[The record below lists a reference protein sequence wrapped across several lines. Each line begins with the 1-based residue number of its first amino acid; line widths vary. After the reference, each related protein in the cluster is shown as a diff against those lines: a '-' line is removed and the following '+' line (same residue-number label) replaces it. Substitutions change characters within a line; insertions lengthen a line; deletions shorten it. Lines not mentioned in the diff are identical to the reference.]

1 MTNFLIFCAGAL
13 CGAGV
18 LTLLA
23 FFAVNPMEKLDD

>member
-1 MTNFLIFCAGAL
+1 MIGFLIFCAGAV

-23 FFAVNPMEKLDD
+23 FLAVNPMENHDD